1 MPAPRRGTSPDKIRA
16 RVIRWPGLALTAL
29 FVGGAAGCAQ
39 AVSPSPVAETASAVT
54 SISSAAPKIVATGHA
69 PATHSPSPTAS
80 PSASPSATSSPANSS
95 TISAAPANGSLSD
108 HRGSLILNE
117 TGAQLQSWNQTSSYC
132 PSNTD
137 LIGDGTADTD
147 SSGDLI
153 LKTSGKPGSCA
164 ALISPGAYQ
173 SDVIEAKLYFP
184 SLPGKPG
191 TIANWTSFWLT
202 DAAKWPANGE
212 LDGVEVEPVDAT
224 NAVTWHSGTAGAQFT
239 ASTSRFSS
247 LRLPTDSPNL
257 TPGWHT
263 VDIVYTKGYFA
274 VYYDF
279 TEFTS
284 FTSSKVTGDPL
295 NLYFT
300 IVNTPAT
307 SSIEKQIGSPPIN
320 SDTTPTTYT
329 LKSLK
334 IWTFR

>member
-1 MPAPRRGTSPDKIRA
+1 MRA
-16 RVIRWPGLALTAL
+16 RVARWSGVALTAL
-29 FVGGAAGCAQ
+29 LAGGAAGCAQ

-54 SISSAAPKIVATGHA
+54 SITPAPTMPSAAPKIVATGHA
-69 PATHSPSPTAS
+69 LATHSSSPTTS
-80 PSASPSATSSPANSS
+80 PSSTHSPANSS
-95 TISAAPANGSLSD
+95 TISAGPANGTLSSY
-108 HRGSLILNE
+108 RGSLILND
-117 TGAQLQSWNQTSSYC
+117 TGAQLESWNRTSSYC

-137 LIGDGTADTD
+137 IMGDGTASTD

-164 ALISPGAYQ
+164 ALISPGGYQ

-184 SLPGKPG
+184 SLPGKSG
-191 TIANWTSFWLT
+191 TIADWTSFWLT
-202 DAAKWPANGE
+202 NAAKWPADGE
-212 LDGVEVEPVDAT
+212 LDGVEVEPVDAI
-224 NAVTWHSGTAGAQFT
+224 NAVTWHSGTAAAQYT

-247 LRLPTDSPNL
+247 VRLPVDGPNL

-263 VDIVYTKGYFA
+263 VDVVYTKGFFA

-295 NLYFT
+295 NIYFT

-307 SSIEKQIGSPPIN
+307 SSIEKQIGSPPVN

-329 LKSLK
+329 VRSLK